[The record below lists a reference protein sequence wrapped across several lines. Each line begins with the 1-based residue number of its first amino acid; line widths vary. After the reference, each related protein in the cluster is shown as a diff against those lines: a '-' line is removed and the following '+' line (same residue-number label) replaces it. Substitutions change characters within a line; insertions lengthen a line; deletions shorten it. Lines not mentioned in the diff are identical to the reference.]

1 MTEEALLLRHDRD
14 GVVTLTLN
22 RPAQFNALS
31 TELLDALQAALE
43 KVGADGTA
51 RVLVIAGAGRAFCA
65 GHDLKQMRAN
75 HDKAYMQRLFRQC
88 GRIMTLLTELPQPV
102 IARVHGVAT
111 AAGCQLVASC
121 DLAVAAEAAK
131 FAVSGINVGLFC
143 STPAVALARNMGR
156 KQALEML
163 LTGDFIAADEAQRR
177 GLVNRVVPLEQLDE
191 EVKKL
196 ADSICAKSPAAIAM
210 GKQLFYRQ
218 IEMGLA
224 GAYQLAAETMAC
236 NMMTEAA
243 VAGIDGFMAKRK
255 G

>member
-1 MTEEALLLRHDRD
+1 MTEEILLREDRD

-31 TELLDALQAALE
+31 TELLAALQEALE
-43 KVGADGTA
+43 KVGADDTA
-51 RVLVIAGAGRAFCA
+51 RVVVIAGAGKAFCA

-75 HDKAYMQRLFRQC
+75 HDHGYMQRLFRQC
-88 GRIMTLLTELPQPV
+88 ARVMTTITELPQPV

-111 AAGCQLVASC
+111 AAGCQLVASS
-121 DLAVAAEAAK
+121 DLAVAADVAK

-143 STPAVALARNMGR
+143 STPAVALSRNMGR

-163 LTGDFIAADEAQRR
+163 LTGEFIDALEAQRR
-177 GLVNRVVPLEQLDE
+177 GLVNRVVPLDALDA
-191 EVKKL
+191 EVRRL
-196 ADSICAKSPAAIAM
+196 ADSICAKSQTAIAM

-218 IEMGLA
+218 LEMGMA
-224 GAYQLAAETMAC
+224 GAYQLAGETMAC
-236 NMMTEAA
+236 NMMTDDA
-243 VAGIDGFMAKRK
+243 VAGIDGFMNKKK